1 MRPYYGWFVLA
12 VAAAAMVG
20 SLPGRTQ
27 GLGLITEPLLA
38 DLALDRI
45 TYAQINLWATLIGS
59 AGALG
64 VGYAI
69 DRLGSRTVLTAVLA
83 ALGLVVC
90 AMSTTTSALGLV
102 VWITLTRALGQSAL
116 SVASLA
122 IVGHWFVK
130 RIDTAMAA
138 YSFAIS
144 VGFMTAFPLVGFLVQ
159 RSGWRT
165 AWFAIGAT
173 IAIGLAPLALIIVRR
188 TPEALGLV
196 PDGEMEGRPQAGR
209 KAGSLHFAQGRKAG
223 LYRRAGLYR

>member
-144 VGFMTAFPLVGFLVQ
+144 VGFMAAFPLVGFLVQ

-196 PDGEMEGRPQAGR
+196 PDGEMEGRPQGRMDGKGR
-209 KAGSLHFAQGRKAG
+209 KAG
-223 LYRRAGLYR
+223 